1 MSAQID
7 ELPGGEGGNQGGGNG
22 GGLLPLIVVAVLA
35 GGISVGGAFFLAEK
49 YVPKPEHD
57 SVGGSGG
64 HSLDAEPTGQEKT
77 YEVKDLITNMSGPVK
92 TRYLSCDIVMEGF
105 ASTFEKVME
114 ENEYRIRNEALNVL
128 GSYGYEEAQQNGFME
143 RVKIDL
149 RKRFADVL
157 QKHRKGDSDL
167 ITQLYFTKFV
177 IQ

>member
-7 ELPGGEGGNQGGGNG
+7 ELPGGEGGNQGGGSG

-57 SVGGSGG
+57 GGGVG
-64 HSLDAEPTGQEKT
+64 HSLDAEPTGEEKT

-92 TRYLSCDIVMEGF
+92 TRYLSCDIVTEGF
-105 ASTFEKVME
+105 ASDFEKVME

>member
-7 ELPGGEGGNQGGGNG
+7 ELPGAEEGNQGGGNG
-22 GGLLPLIVVAVLA
+22 GGLLPFIVVAVLA

-57 SVGGSGG
+57 TPGGVG
-64 HSLDAEPTGQEKT
+64 HSLDAEPTGEEKI
-77 YEVKDLITNMSGPVK
+77 YEIKDLITNMGGPVK
-92 TRYLSCDIVMEGF
+92 TRYLSCDIVTEGF
-105 ASTFEKVME
+105 ASDFEKVME
-114 ENEYRIRNEALNVL
+114 ENEYRVRNEARTVL

>member
-7 ELPGGEGGNQGGGNG
+7 ELPGAEEGNQGGGNG
-22 GGLLPLIVVAVLA
+22 GGLLPFIVVAVLA

-57 SVGGSGG
+57 TPGGGG
-64 HSLDAEPTGQEKT
+64 HSLDAEPTGEEKI
-77 YEVKDLITNMSGPVK
+77 YEIKDLITNMSGPVK
-92 TRYLSCDIVMEGF
+92 TRYLSCDIVTEGF
-105 ASTFEKVME
+105 ASDFEKVME
-114 ENEYRIRNEALNVL
+114 ENEYRVRNEALTVL
-128 GSYGYEEAQQNGFME
+128 GSYGYEEAQQSGFME

-157 QKHRKGDSDL
+157 QKHRTGDSDL